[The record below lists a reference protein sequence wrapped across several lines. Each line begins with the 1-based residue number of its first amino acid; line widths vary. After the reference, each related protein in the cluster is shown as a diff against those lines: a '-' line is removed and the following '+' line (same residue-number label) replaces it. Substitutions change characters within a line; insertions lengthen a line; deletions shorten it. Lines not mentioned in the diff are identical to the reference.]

1 MGRWRQSIEW
11 LTLRSTKG
19 WGKHMP
25 LNDKKIIS
33 IIFEQCDGL
42 EERCEG
48 YKEEIVEMISD
59 ILEYER
65 GHRVSATNI
74 QKKINDK
81 CNAAAQFLATQRD
94 QSIDAEE
101 LDS

>member
-1 MGRWRQSIEW
+1 
-11 LTLRSTKG
+11 
-19 WGKHMP
+19 MP

-33 IIFEQCDGL
+33 IILEECSGM
-42 EERCEG
+42 EERCDG
-48 YKEEIVEMISD
+48 YRDEITEVIAE

-65 GHRVSATNI
+65 GHRISATNI

-81 CNAAAQFLATQRD
+81 CNAAGRFLSSQRGHD
-94 QSIDAEE
+94 GGTED

>member
-1 MGRWRQSIEW
+1 
-11 LTLRSTKG
+11 
-19 WGKHMP
+19 MP
-25 LNDKKIIS
+25 LNDRKTIS
-33 IIFEQCDGL
+33 IILEECAGV

-48 YKEEIVEMISD
+48 YRKELIEVISEILD
-59 ILEYER
+59 YER

-81 CNAAAQFLATQRD
+81 CNAAGRFLATQRGKD
-94 QSIDAEE
+94 TGTEE

>member
-1 MGRWRQSIEW
+1 
-11 LTLRSTKG
+11 
-19 WGKHMP
+19 MP

-33 IIFEQCDGL
+33 IILEQCERM
-42 EERCEG
+42 EERCDG
-48 YKEEIVEMISD
+48 YREELIDVISD

-81 CNAAAQFLATQRD
+81 CNAAARFLSEQRGH
-94 QSIDAEE
+94 DAGPEE

>member
-1 MGRWRQSIEW
+1 
-11 LTLRSTKG
+11 
-19 WGKHMP
+19 MP
-25 LNDKKIIS
+25 LNDRKIIS
-33 IIFEQCDGL
+33 IILEQCDGI
-42 EERCEG
+42 EKRCEG
-48 YKEEIVEMISD
+48 YREEIIEVISE

-81 CNAAAQFLATQRD
+81 CSAAARFLAVQRG
-94 QSIDAEE
+94 QDAGTEE

>member
-1 MGRWRQSIEW
+1 
-11 LTLRSTKG
+11 
-19 WGKHMP
+19 MP
-25 LNDKKIIS
+25 LNDRKIIS
-33 IIFEQCDGL
+33 IILEQCAGI

-48 YKEEIVEMISD
+48 YREEIIEVISE

-81 CNAAAQFLATQRD
+81 CNAAARFLATQRGQD
-94 QSIDAEE
+94 TGMEE
-101 LDS
+101 LDA

>member
-1 MGRWRQSIEW
+1 
-11 LTLRSTKG
+11 
-19 WGKHMP
+19 MP
-25 LNDKKIIS
+25 LNDSKIIS
-33 IIFEQCDGL
+33 IILGQCVEV

-48 YKEEIVEMISD
+48 YREEIIQVISD

-81 CNAAAQFLATQRD
+81 FDATARFLATQRD
-94 QSIDAEE
+94 QDTGTEE
-101 LDS
+101 LN

>member
-1 MGRWRQSIEW
+1 
-11 LTLRSTKG
+11 
-19 WGKHMP
+19 MP
-25 LNDKKIIS
+25 LNDRKIIS
-33 IIFEQCDGL
+33 IILEQRAVIK
-42 EERCEG
+42 ERCAG
-48 YKEEIVEMISD
+48 YKEEIIEVISD

-81 CNAAAQFLATQRD
+81 CNAAGRFLAEQRGRKP
-94 QSIDAEE
+94 STEE

>member
-1 MGRWRQSIEW
+1 
-11 LTLRSTKG
+11 
-19 WGKHMP
+19 MP
-25 LNDKKIIS
+25 LNDRKIIS
-33 IIFEQCDGL
+33 IILAQCSEI

-48 YKEEIVEMISD
+48 YREEIVDVISD

-81 CNAAAQFLATQRD
+81 CNAAARFLATKRGHGTN
-94 QSIDAEE
+94 EE
-101 LDS
+101 GEGQ

>member
-1 MGRWRQSIEW
+1 
-11 LTLRSTKG
+11 
-19 WGKHMP
+19 MP
-25 LNDKKIIS
+25 LNDRKIIS
-33 IIFEQCDGL
+33 IILEQCSVI

-48 YKEEIVEMISD
+48 YREEIVEVISD

-81 CNAAAQFLATQRD
+81 CNAAAQFLSTQRG
-94 QSIDAEE
+94 QATGTEE

>member
-1 MGRWRQSIEW
+1 MA
-11 LTLRSTKG
+11 
-19 WGKHMP
+19 

-33 IIFEQCDGL
+33 IILEQYSGI
-42 EERCEG
+42 EKRCEG
-48 YKEEIVEMISD
+48 YREQIIQVISE

-65 GHRVSATNI
+65 SHRVSATNI

-81 CNAAAQFLATQRD
+81 CNATARFLATQRGQD
-94 QSIDAEE
+94 TGTEE